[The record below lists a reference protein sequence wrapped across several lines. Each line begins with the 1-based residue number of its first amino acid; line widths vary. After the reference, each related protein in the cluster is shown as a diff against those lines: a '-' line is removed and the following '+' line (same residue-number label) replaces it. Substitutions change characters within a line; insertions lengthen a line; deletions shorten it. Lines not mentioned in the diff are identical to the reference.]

1 MKILALVKRVTDYE
15 AKLKIKSDGSFI
27 ETDDVNMI
35 MNPFDEI
42 SVEEALRLKEQHGGE
57 VIILSIG
64 PEEATQQIRN
74 ALAMGADRGILI
86 LHDTYKKF
94 LDSGMIAKI
103 IKKIYEMEKPDIILM
118 GKQSID
124 DDNHQVG
131 EYLAEMVN
139 MAQASQA
146 NKVTVDMDNKV
157 VFVDKEV
164 DGGVEK
170 ISMELPCLITADLR
184 LNEPRYASLPGIMK
198 AKRKKIKK
206 LELSNL
212 DIKIENN
219 IIIEKL
225 ELPKVREAGVI
236 VEDVL
241 QLVDKLHN
249 EAKII

>member
-15 AKLKIKSDGSFI
+15 AKLKIKSDATFI
-27 ETDDVNMI
+27 ETDDINMI

-42 SVEEALRLKEQHGGE
+42 SVEEALRIKEKHGGE

-74 ALAMGADRGILI
+74 ALAMGADRGILVV
-86 LHDTYKKF
+86 HDTYKKF

-103 IKKIYEMEKPDIILM
+103 IKHVYEMEQPDIILM
-118 GKQSID
+118 GKQAID

-139 MAQASQA
+139 IGHGSQA
-146 NKVTVDMDNKV
+146 NEVNINLESKSVII
-157 VFVDKEV
+157 DKEV
-164 DGGVEK
+164 DGGIEK
-170 ISMELPCLITADLR
+170 ISLKLPCLITADLR

-198 AKRKKIKK
+198 AKRKIIKK
-206 LELSNL
+206 FNL
-212 DIKIENN
+212 DDFKIEIKNN
-219 IIIEKL
+219 VIIEKL
-225 ELPKVREAGVI
+225 ELPEKRESGVI
-236 VEDVL
+236 VKDVSEL
-241 QLVDKLHN
+241 INKLHN

>member
-15 AKLKIKSDGSFI
+15 AKLKIKSDATFI

-42 SVEEALRLKEQHGGE
+42 SVEEALRLKEKHGGE
-57 VIILSIG
+57 VVILSIG
-64 PEEATQQIRN
+64 PEEATQQIRA
-74 ALAMGADRGILI
+74 ALAMGGDRGILV
-86 LHDTYKKF
+86 LHDTYEKF
-94 LDSGMIAKI
+94 LDSGMIATI
-103 IKKIYEMEKPDIILM
+103 IKHVYEIEKPDVILM
-118 GKQSID
+118 GKQAID

-139 MAQASQA
+139 IGQASQA
-146 NKVTVDMDNKV
+146 NKVMVDMDNKTI
-157 VFVDKEV
+157 FVDKEV

-170 ISMELPCLITADLR
+170 ISMKMPCLITADLR

-198 AKRKKIKK
+198 AKRKPIKK
-206 LELSNL
+206 FELSDL
-212 DIKIENN
+212 KIEIKNN
-219 IIIEKL
+219 VVIEKL
-225 ELPKVREAGVI
+225 ELPKSREAGVI

-241 QLVDKLHN
+241 QLVNKLHN